1 MAQFVASPS
10 ASTTISYYQATAD
23 KAPDCPCLAG
33 TQRADV
39 CVIGG
44 GLTGLAAAVELRER
58 GYSVV
63 LLESQQVGA
72 GASGRNGG
80 QVGSGQRL
88 EVDELEQRFGAMQA
102 KLLWNMAEEA
112 KAIIEHRIAAHR
124 IDCHW
129 RAGNLMAITRQR
141 YADSANEEV
150 EHLRSQYGYQR
161 LEMLDMGEMHRR
173 VASSEYVAGCLDSG
187 GGHLNPLLY
196 LRGLARV
203 AQKMGVQIH
212 ENSPAIRLHWGAPN
226 RVHTS
231 AGEVHAEHVL
241 LCGNAYL
248 GDTLEPRIVGRT
260 ASVVCHQIATEPLG
274 AERARALIV
283 DDCCVYSTKRVLD
296 YFRLSHEQRL
306 IFGGGQTVLRVWG
319 ADPQALVRRCMLEV
333 FPQLRDARI
342 DYVWDGRVCITV
354 DRMPEFGRV
363 GNNGWFVHGFSGH
376 GVALSQLAGRLLAEA
391 VSGSAERFDVFAK
404 MPHRKF
410 PGGVLRQPLMAAALL
425 WQLLRDQF

>member
-1 MAQFVASPS
+1 MTPFAAPS
-10 ASTTISYYQATAD
+10 GATTSISYYQAIADASARD
-23 KAPDCPCLAG
+23 KAGQASDYPRLDG

-44 GLTGLAAAVELRER
+44 GLTGLATAVELRER

-63 LLESQQVGA
+63 LLEARQLGA

-88 EVDELEQRFGAMQA
+88 DVNELEQRFGATQA
-102 KLLWNMAEEA
+102 KLLWDMAEEA
-112 KAIIEHRIAAHR
+112 KAIIEHRIATHR

-129 RAGNLMAITRQR
+129 RAGNMMAITRQR
-141 YADSANEEV
+141 YVDSVYEEV
-150 EHLRSQYGYQR
+150 EHLRSVYGYQR
-161 LEMLDMGEMHRR
+161 LQMLDMGEMHRR
-173 VASSEYVAGCLDSG
+173 VASREYVAGCLDSG

-203 AQKMGVQIH
+203 AQTMGVHIH
-212 ENSPAIRLHWGAPN
+212 EDSPAIRLQWGALN
-226 RVHTS
+226 RVHTNT
-231 AGEVHAEHVL
+231 GEVHAEHVL

-248 GDTLEPRIVGRT
+248 DDSLEPRMVGRT
-260 ASVVCHQIATEPLG
+260 ASIVSHQLATEPLG
-274 AERARALIV
+274 AERAHALIV

-296 YFRLSHEQRL
+296 YFRLSHDQRL
-306 IFGGGQTVLRVWG
+306 TFGGGQTVLRAAG
-319 ADPQALVRRCMLEV
+319 TDPQALVRRCMLEV

-342 DYVWDGRVCITV
+342 DYVWGGRVCITV

-363 GNNGWFVHGFSGH
+363 ASNGWFVHGFSGH

-410 PGGVLRQPLMAAALL
+410 PGGVLRQPLLAAALL
-425 WQLLRDQF
+425 